1 MTRKMLVLAGLVL
14 TLEACTGPPPPQ
26 QTDAFQGI
34 YNQSATGVPANAAV
48 TVAQPTGFITSE
60 NVERYIG
67 FIKNT
72 NEYWGKLVP
81 ASLTNTVS
89 LADTD
94 PTYFSGRLLV
104 MLKSHFPTL
113 QRVHDFREAVSTG
126 KKGVILID
134 MRLKPMEPYGDRTI
148 KVDIDAYFFD
158 SAMNPVSKLSGHGEY
173 KMPMVTM
180 DPGMQRSID
189 MAIRELDAKIRAHV
203 RVR

>member
-1 MTRKMLVLAGLVL
+1 MTRKMLVAAGLAL
-14 TLEACTGPPPPQ
+14 TLGACTGPPPPQ
-26 QTDAFQGI
+26 QSDAFQGVF
-34 YNQSATGVPANAAV
+34 NQSAAAVPANAAI
-48 TVAQPTGFITSE
+48 TISQPAGFITSE

-67 FIKNT
+67 FIKDS
-72 NEYWGKLVP
+72 NEYWGRLVP
-81 ASLTNTVS
+81 ASLTNTVM

-94 PTYFSGRLLV
+94 PTYFSGRLLA
-104 MLKSHFPTL
+104 MLKSHFPSL

-126 KKGVILID
+126 KKSVILID

-158 SAMNPVSKLSGHGEY
+158 SGMNPVSKLSGHGEY
-173 KMPMVTM
+173 KMPLVTM

-189 MAIRELDAKIRAHV
+189 MAVKELDAKIKAHV